1 MNNLKT
7 AHDVLLEAGYAHG
20 VIDAGMAYADELGWK
35 DEDDRGSLAL
45 ARILYD
51 DAELELSPPGAL
63 GVHMLRRHG
72 GLNCV
77 RPRADHAINTL
88 PRRVFLCRERRPST
102 LSGH

>member
-7 AHDVLLEAGYAHG
+7 AFDVLLEAGYPHG

-51 DAELELSPPGAL
+51 DAELELSP
-63 GVHMLRRHG
+63 
-72 GLNCV
+72 
-77 RPRADHAINTL
+77 RAPWEPICCGDTKD
-88 PRRVFLCRERRPST
+88 ST
-102 LSGH
+102 V